1 MMREE
6 EMFSENILICPIDE
20 ELDGKRA
27 DTALAD
33 RTEFSRSALAR
44 LMESGAV
51 TRDGIPITK
60 KTVVTWETRCR
71 SFCPKLFRLRPSR
84 RISRWISFTRTTM

>member
-44 LMESGAV
+44 LM
-51 TRDGIPITK
+51 
-60 KTVVTWETRCR
+60 
-71 SFCPKLFRLRPSR
+71 
-84 RISRWISFTRTTM
+84 